1 MLQPNCFHCAED
13 ALISDTCSSL
23 EQNNT
28 PTVSGLD
35 GYLSQDRIMKN
46 SVAKSAGPA
55 TSDGMQAGS
64 AFVLVDL
71 QFMQTLPNIQL
82 SYLNHFYD
90 QSSTIKAVALPPSNA
105 SQTPEQLEKS
115 TCTGLSFRPSAP
127 IQRPTALHMRLNLY
141 TSRTPLQ

>member
-1 MLQPNCFHCAED
+1 MGDGETAFRACHNSVLVVYTYQTSCFCSMLQPNCLHCAED

-82 SYLNHFYD
+82 
-90 QSSTIKAVALPPSNA
+90 VP
-105 SQTPEQLEKS
+105 
-115 TCTGLSFRPSAP
+115 
-127 IQRPTALHMRLNLY
+127 
-141 TSRTPLQ
+141 